1 MSLFD
6 EDEMDCECCGHVGLI
21 FNGDFD
27 VEYPVCGAE
36 YSLIDDSIW

>member
-21 FNGDFD
+21 LNIRY
-27 VEYPVCGAE
+27 VEQN
-36 YSLIDDSIW
+36 IR